1 MGLHTKKK
9 INLMFAIA
17 EELDNDLTKVVLKT
31 RYSIPALTQP
41 FNKMYGVMTALNSF
55 KKD

>member
-1 MGLHTKKK
+1 
-9 INLMFAIA
+9 MFAIA

-41 FNKMYGVMTALNSF
+41 FKMMYGVMTALNSF